1 MSEPAGP
8 ATGALDPWTA
18 SGEQVP
24 YRVLAVERR
33 TPTIAEL
40 LLAPSAGALAYL
52 PGQYVL
58 LEDRDG
64 ELPPRSY
71 SIANAPR
78 DDRRISLLVTR
89 VDGGRTSTWAHE
101 RLAAGDEVRISGP
114 YGTFVADPA
123 GTRPLLLLAAGSG
136 LAPIR
141 ALIEAEIERPRRPAL
156 TLLFSARTE
165 ADVIDGD
172 RFAALQEEQP
182 RFRFARTL
190 TRADG
195 PPPRGRLPGL
205 LPDLVGELGDH
216 EVFIAGAP
224 GFVAACAD
232 AAAELGAPRARI
244 HTEVFYVEPQPWS
257 GVAPEASEQ
266 RA

>member
-1 MSEPAGP
+1 MSQPADS

-18 SGEQVP
+18 TSERAP
-24 YRVLAVERR
+24 YLVIAVERR
-33 TPTIAEL
+33 TPTIVEL
-40 LLAPSAGALAYL
+40 LLEPVEGALAYL

-64 ELPPRSY
+64 EVPPRSY
-71 SIANAPR
+71 SVANAPR
-78 DDRRISLLVTR
+78 RDERLSLLVTR
-89 VDGGRTSTWAHE
+89 VDGGRTSTWVHE
-101 RLAAGDEVRISGP
+101 QLAAGDQVSISGP

-123 GTRPLLLLAAGSG
+123 GTKPLLLLAAGSG

-141 ALIEAEIERPRRPAL
+141 ALIEAELERPRRPAL
-156 TLLFSARTE
+156 TLLFSARTD
-165 ADVIDGD
+165 ADVIDGE
-172 RFAALQEEQP
+172 RFAALPGEQP

-190 TRADG
+190 TRGDG

-205 LPDLVGELGDH
+205 LPELAGALDEH

-224 GFVAACAD
+224 GFVAACA
-232 AAAELGAPRARI
+232 AAAAALGAPRAQI

-257 GVAPEASEQ
+257 GAAPEASER